1 VEVRTVIAITPVIA
15 RKLDYVHHCVNH
27 VSRNLR
33 VSYVYYVTHTSACLS
48 SHFSVSIFPLVQFCC
63 TLMHI

>member
-1 VEVRTVIAITPVIA
+1 MEVRTVIAITPVIA

-27 VSRNLR
+27 VSLNLR
-33 VSYVYYVTHTSACLS
+33 VSYVYYVCLS